1 MMIDEWVRAFCY
13 FLIFPAFLYF
23 GLISWNR
30 RQLGVALT
38 YFTLSG
44 FFLLL
49 FVGLVLG
56 HYREPI
62 PALLMVN
69 TGVVVA
75 LTLAVTYRATAIML
89 AALTSSISVASVLEE
104 LDHDEF
110 HKCTGG
116 SS

>member
-23 GLISWNR
+23 GLIAWNR
-30 RQLGVALT
+30 RQLGVSMT

-44 FFLLL
+44 FFLFL

-56 HYREPI
+56 HYHRPI
-62 PALLMVN
+62 PTLLAVN
-69 TGVVVA
+69 TWIVVA

-89 AALTSSISVASVLEE
+89 AALTSSICMSDVLEE

-110 HKCTGG
+110 HECPGR
-116 SS
+116 SA